1 MKVHV
6 RIGREPFYACVGFG
20 HLAVTISRTGRRMV
34 TRLFYFFIIEMKK
47 IFLLYVL
54 SFVSAVMFAQDI
66 EDFYMPQIKSKE
78 DCDKYIGKKVAVFDY
93 SSKNKRWKDSYKFEE
108 YYSYSFHYEH
118 IYTINKIKYGEQ
130 IEIRLVSNNGS
141 KCKVKI
147 NNGGVTDYK
156 ELSSCNIFF
165 LWDKFESYKN
175 EQIGKVFKNSNGED
189 VAILENLELIPRLND
204 DPVMVSTLKSKINDE
219 VFICYSNEAEKICNR
234 IGTVI
239 SNPKVKDSYKV
250 LSGYTVLLDSDSYDE
265 KFKYIYA
272 ERPWYIYENITT
284 GEIGKCSAESILTGP
299 FEVDLS
305 GKYISLLAE
314 VEKPSNSEIR
324 YGETT
329 TIPSENGI
337 SKFSYKDNVIDVLI
351 FADRSNF
358 NLVLQNVSD
367 TSIKIVW
374 DEAVFVNFDGSTEK
388 VMHKGIKYSEKNGS
402 QPPTTI
408 IKNAKWEDTVTPTHL
423 VYYREATKYIE
434 GGWDTDSMYPNEPG
448 LQPGRIKLMLPIQ
461 IKDVI
466 NEYVFVFDVQ
476 FIYNYPERLILDK

>member
-1 MKVHV
+1 
-6 RIGREPFYACVGFG
+6 
-20 HLAVTISRTGRRMV
+20 
-34 TRLFYFFIIEMKK
+34 MKK
-47 IFLLYVL
+47 IFSTFILLLY
-54 SFVSAVMFAQDI
+54 AAIMCAQDL
-66 EDFYMPQIKSKE
+66 EEFYMPQIQSKG
-78 DCDKYIGKKVAVFDY
+78 DCAKYIGKKISVFDR
-93 SSKNKRWKDSYKFEE
+93 SSVMDKRWEDASKFDSYYGVTNKV
-108 YYSYSFHYEH
+108 
-118 IYTINKIKYGEQ
+118 YTISKINFGSQ
-130 IEIRLVSNNGS
+130 IVFHLISESGI
-141 KCKVKI
+141 KWKVRI
-147 NNGGVTDYK
+147 NNGGTSNYK
-156 ELSSCNIFF
+156 ELSSCNVFF
-165 LWDKFESYKN
+165 LWDEFEVYRK

-189 VAILENLELIPRLND
+189 VAILENLELIPRLNE

-219 VFICYSNEAEKICNR
+219 VFIVYSNDAEKICNR

-272 ERPWYIYENITT
+272 EKPWYTYENITT

-358 NLVLQNVSD
+358 NLVLKNVSD

-388 VMHKGIKYSEKNGS
+388 VMHKGIKYSEKNGN

-434 GGWDTDSMYPNEPG
+434 GGWDTDSMYPNESG
-448 LQPGRIKLMLPIQ
+448 LQPGRVKLMLPIQ

-476 FIYNYPERLILDK
+476 YIYNYPERLILDK